1 MTMETKDKTNKVG
14 RPTISE
20 KEIEEILEKLEPHI
34 MAGLSIGK
42 AISRA
47 GVPRST
53 VYKLYQENP
62 EFVEN
67 IKLLQKNFGIIVNNI
82 IGTEL
87 TRITNKQD
95 SDEELTK
102 DDRQFVQWIA
112 NTNKMMKQYYNSSKG
127 DKEEPEE
134 DSSEKIWNDPRCVRT
149 MFESYYHV
157 CQNMIEEGLMNPDGS
172 MDLEQAKKYIEQR
185 KPKY

>member
-1 MTMETKDKTNKVG
+1 METKEKEQKVG
-14 RPTISE
+14 RPAISE
-20 KEIEEILEKLEPHI
+20 KEIEEILAKLEPHI

-42 AISRA
+42 AIEKA

-53 VYKLYQENP
+53 VYKLYRENG

-87 TRITNKQD
+87 IRITSKQD
-95 SDEELTK
+95 NDGELSR
-102 DDRQFVQWIA
+102 DDRQFVQWVA
-112 NTNKMMKQYYNSSKG
+112 NTNKMMKEFYNSSKG
-127 DKEEPEE
+127 DKEESEE
-134 DSSEKIWNDPRCVRT
+134 GSSEKIWNDPRCVIT

-157 CQNMIEEGLMNPDGS
+157 CQNMIKEGLMNPDGS
-172 MDLEQAKKYIEQR
+172 MEVDQAKQYIEQR